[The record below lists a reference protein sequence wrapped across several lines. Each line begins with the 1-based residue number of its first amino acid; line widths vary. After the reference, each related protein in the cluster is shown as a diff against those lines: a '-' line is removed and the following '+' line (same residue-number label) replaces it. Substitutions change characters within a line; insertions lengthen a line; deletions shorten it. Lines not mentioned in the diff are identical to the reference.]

1 MLAAIS
7 TLGAA
12 APAQNYFSD
21 LQYSGFLDLYYQY
34 SNQKPDPS
42 FLAFRNFDVRHS
54 RLQVAAAQFN
64 IFKPTSAKYPL
75 GFTLQL
81 AAGKNQDIQTLGEV
95 DSDLS
100 RPFQQAFL
108 TYTVPNSGGTTVDFG
123 KFTTWIGAESLFAM
137 NNDLYSLSFLF
148 TLGQPSYHLGLRATR
163 PFGATTLALYG
174 VNGWNEVH
182 DSNGGKSYGA
192 TLSQTFGKTAVTL
205 NYYGGDEGADKKN
218 GAYVA
223 SIGGTSNLQLAD
235 LVVVTN
241 PTADLKLTLN
251 ADYGSAKA
259 RGGSV
264 ADGKWSGYNVTARY
278 KLDGVTKGLSV
289 SGRYDNFFDPDGART
304 LFLQGARFNSGV
316 LGVEYASGKHSIL
329 RLEARH
335 DLSNRDAFEGEDGL
349 GTRKSRTTFTIAHI
363 LKF

>member
-1 MLAAIS
+1 MLAALS
-7 TLGAA
+7 TLGAVA
-12 APAQNYFSD
+12 HAQDYFSD

-34 SNQKPDPS
+34 SSERPDPS

-64 IFKPTSAKYPL
+64 ILKPTSAKYPL

-108 TYTVPNSGGTTVDFG
+108 TYAIPGSGGTTVDFG

-148 TLGQPSYHLGLRATR
+148 TLGQPSYHLGFRASK
-163 PFGATTLALYG
+163 PFGPITVALYA

-182 DSNGGKSYGA
+182 DSNSGKSYGA
-192 TLSQTFGKTAVTL
+192 TLARTFGKTSVSL

-218 GAYVA
+218 GAYVV

-241 PTADLKLTLN
+241 PTDDLKLTLN
-251 ADYGSAKA
+251 ADYGSANA
-259 RGGSV
+259 GRGSV

-278 KLDGVTKGLSV
+278 KLDRVTKGLSV

-304 LFLQGARFNSGV
+304 LFENGARFNSGV
-316 LGVEYASGKHSIL
+316 VGVEYASGKHSIL
-329 RLEARH
+329 RFEVRH
-335 DLSNRDAFEGEDGL
+335 DASNRDAFEDENGP
-349 GTRKSRTTFTIAHI
+349 GTRKRRTTFTVAHI